1 MEELLSI
8 LLLSLN
14 ATENPG
20 LSVWSTLFEDCEKK
34 MVAGRLGIYIRT
46 QRMANPVVRF
56 LDFFFYLPY
65 LLAWIKTV
73 QIPELYTRC
82 GAKDIHISVLFLVH
96 RMGRGA
102 PNDRESGKIPFFPSN
117 SKPQASPTF
126 KATVP
131 WQQQW
136 QQWLSRYLKFLS
148 NQRNSL

>member
-1 MEELLSI
+1 
-8 LLLSLN
+8 
-14 ATENPG
+14 
-20 LSVWSTLFEDCEKK
+20 

-82 GAKDIHISVLFLVH
+82 GVKDIHLSVLFLVH

-102 PNDRESGKIPFFPSN
+102 PKDRESGKIPFFPPTPNPKQVPLSKLQSHGSSN
-117 SKPQASPTF
+117 G
-126 KATVP
+126 
-131 WQQQW
+131 
-136 QQWLSRYLKFLS
+136 
-148 NQRNSL
+148 NSG